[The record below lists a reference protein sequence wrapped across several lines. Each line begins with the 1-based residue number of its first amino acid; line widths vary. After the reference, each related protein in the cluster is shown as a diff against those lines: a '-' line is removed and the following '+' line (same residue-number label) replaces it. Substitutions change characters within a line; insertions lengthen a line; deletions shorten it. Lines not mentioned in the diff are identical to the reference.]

1 MFCLNKLVYF
11 NFKVTER
18 LVILY
23 SLGEGRKE
31 DIGCVTVQFKKMS
44 LFPKFFELGK
54 LKAVSLHS
62 QGGFHGICT
71 AGSYRYDATSVSVF
85 RLKLSDSGCSCR
97 NLNYDRLTDGGK

>member
-18 LVILY
+18 LVIIY
-23 SLGEGRKE
+23 SLGEGGKE

-54 LKAVSLHS
+54 LKA
-62 QGGFHGICT
+62 
-71 AGSYRYDATSVSVF
+71 GSMESVPLAVIAMTRHPCQF
-85 RLKLSDSGCSCR
+85 LDSNCR
-97 NLNYDRLTDGGK
+97 ILGVLVEI

>member
-1 MFCLNKLVYF
+1 MYF

-18 LVILY
+18 LVIIY
-23 SLGEGRKE
+23 SLGEGGKE

-54 LKAVSLHS
+54 LKALSLHS

-71 AGSYRYDATSVSVF
+71 AGSYRYDATSVAVF

-97 NLNYDRLTDGGK
+97 DFNYDRWGKVRLVV